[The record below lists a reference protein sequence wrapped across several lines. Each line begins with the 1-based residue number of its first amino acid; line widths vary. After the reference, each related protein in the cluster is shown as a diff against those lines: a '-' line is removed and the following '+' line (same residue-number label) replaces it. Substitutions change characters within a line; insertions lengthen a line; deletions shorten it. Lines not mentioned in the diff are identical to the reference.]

1 MMCAAVDE
9 DPLAGGG
16 RAGRRPRVTQ
26 EERLSRR
33 DALRADIV
41 KLEESIRSLIEQEEE
56 LLRDCN
62 HTYAGGKSALVG
74 GRVKVCVHC
83 GRSIQ
88 GKDEKLWG

>member
-1 MMCAAVDE
+1 MMWFLFE
-9 DPLAGGG
+9 EEPT
-16 RAGRRPRVTQ
+16 VTQ
-26 EERLSRR
+26 DERLAKR
-33 DALRADIV
+33 DSLRAEIV
-41 KLEESIRSLIEQEEE
+41 KLEESIRSLLEQEED

-62 HTYAGGKSALVG
+62 HTYAGGTSALVG

>member
-1 MMCAAVDE
+1 VTN
-9 DPLAGGG
+9 PAGMVT
-16 RAGRRPRVTQ
+16 ADQEEPTVTQ
-26 EERLSRR
+26 DERLAKR
-33 DALRADIV
+33 DSLRSEIV
-41 KLEESIRSLIEQEEE
+41 KLEESIRSLLEQEED

-62 HTYAGGKSALVG
+62 HTYAGGTSALVG